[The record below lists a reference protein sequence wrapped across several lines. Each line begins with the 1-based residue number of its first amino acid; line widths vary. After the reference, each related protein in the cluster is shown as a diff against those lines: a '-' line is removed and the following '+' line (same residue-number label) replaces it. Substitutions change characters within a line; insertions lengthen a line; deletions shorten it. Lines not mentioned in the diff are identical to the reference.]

1 MLHST
6 SGTIL
11 HKLNTVLSASITI
24 TGLYVL
30 VEGRLAHICLC
41 PLLAVKGNPPRVT
54 SVISCP
60 LSCQMLQFCMILFVG
75 QLFKYSMSAFMSQHV
90 SSKYR
95 KSRQTLDRLIYSAS
109 NPSYGYNPFMKS
121 DVLTG
126 RQLRLLILLVNPI
139 HLGPHVTSLS

>member
-1 MLHST
+1 MLYCFISIDYNHGPLSFGRRLFST
-6 SGTIL
+6 HLSVSSPSCKGKPSQSNQCHIVSVEL
-11 HKLNTVLSASITI
+11 SDVTVL
-24 TGLYVL
+24 YDM
-30 VEGRLAHICLC
+30 IC
-41 PLLAVKGNPPRVT
+41 R
-54 SVISCP
+54 SVILNP
-60 LSCQMLQFCMILFVG
+60 GV
-75 QLFKYSMSAFMSQHV
+75 SAFMSQHV

-139 HLGPHVTSLS
+139 YLGPHVTSLS